1 MQKIGEYTVT
11 AVIYKGEKFSIYR
24 SMRNQ
29 DERFFILKASGCEHP
44 SLNDLNSL
52 QHEYH
57 ILKQLDS
64 PYVIKAFDII
74 QSQHQWA
81 LVLEDIQGISLH
93 EYLKKNTLSLEDF
106 FKISL
111 QLADALSAL
120 HLKNVI
126 HKDINPGNI
135 LIDPRTLAV
144 KLIDFSLSTQLNHE
158 TSDPLGVQNLE
169 GTLVYISPEQ
179 TGRMNRPIDYRSD
192 FYSLG
197 ITFYEML
204 VGEVPFVAEDPLE
217 LIHSH
222 LAKTP
227 MNVTQQKPHLPKI
240 IGAIIAKLLAKIPEE
255 RYISATGLRC
265 DLLRCQSEWL
275 EKNSIDSFLL
285 AENDVYDHLMISKK
299 MYARELEVQELISA
313 FERTISGNRELVTLS
328 GCPGIGKSS
337 VVKEIYRPI
346 TYQKG
351 YFIAG
356 KYDHLSRNIPYSAI
370 IEACQELIR
379 RLLSESD
386 VELAK
391 IKTRLLKALGNNA
404 NIIIQA
410 IPDLVLII
418 GEPATPEALPLVE
431 SQHKF
436 MLAFQRFILAIAE
449 EEHPLTLFLDDVQW
463 IDYASLDFL
472 KALFLNMDSH
482 YLLVIMAYQND
493 KITPE
498 HPLMNFFNQL
508 KVSDVVITDLT
519 LSPFKVIDIQ
529 HLLVDSLNCR
539 IETAEPLANLLLEK
553 TEGNPFFIN
562 EFLKRLYQEKLL
574 YFLDEK
580 KAWQW
585 DLNEIKKQSITD
597 NVVDLLMLK
606 IKELPVES
614 AKLLE
619 VSAVIG
625 HLFEL
630 KTLSIVS
637 ELPLAKVVLLLWE
650 PLQANLISVM
660 NDGYQLLEG
669 IKAGSSIP
677 PDRKIEFKFSHERIQ
692 QAAYSLIPL
701 DDRPV
706 FHLKIG
712 KLLLKDYN
720 HKEGFEQKEKA
731 LFSVLNHLNHAIKL
745 ITIDKERHEL
755 SRLNLLAGQ
764 KAKVAT
770 AYTAAFNYLHIGMQF
785 LKNHDW
791 EKEYSMLFAFY
802 KEMAECLFSLKKFD
816 EAEEYIKPLIK
827 NAHSDLEKADI
838 FFLKINAY
846 INVAKHLE
854 AINLARKTLQLF
866 QQRLPLN
873 PSSMTIL
880 KQILSIKW
888 RKKSTTILTAAICKE
903 TLITNKILTTI
914 SSSAYQINQKLFAY
928 IACKVLLDSLSKG
941 YTPETPLACLGHA
954 IILIDK
960 FNQIDEAFYFV
971 ELAKKIQS
979 VSKDQSKNSRYY
991 CIEGSFINHWK
1002 YPLSNSLQLLEKS
1015 YQSGIEEGNLAYASL
1030 SRMMSVVMF
1039 YLGKPLPE
1047 IKESVDKSVNFLKN
1061 TGNKDFYR
1069 FFQLFRYVILLLR
1082 EDDKIIESKLE
1093 TLFEK
1098 MKSSKNK
1105 TALVVACHI
1114 LSQLFFIK
1122 GNMIEA
1128 LKMSEN
1134 AYELK
1139 DFVKGGFDFVFIEFF
1154 HALCLAGC
1162 YDKVNPKQQAAY
1174 RRKIKKIQHKF
1185 KAWSMHSS
1193 DNFLYAYL
1201 LISAEIKRLT
1211 LGFNLET
1218 IQLYNAALLE
1228 AEEHQYLPFT
1238 GMIYERAA
1246 KLCLDSKNP
1255 LFAKVYLQNAHY
1267 AYLKWGALA
1276 KCRLLEVEHPESIT
1290 THSVSL
1296 TSKSMSV
1303 SSTDVLSTNLDVLA
1317 IFKAT
1322 KAISGE
1328 IQLNKLLQKLID
1340 IVLKDAGAN
1349 RALLLFKEENAW
1361 FIEAEGN
1368 LNNQKIT
1375 LSQAEPLSSRS
1386 DIPVSLINFA
1396 QRTQELVLIQNAKEL
1411 EHYSTNDHYLAHTRP
1426 QSILLLP
1433 IFYQGSLR
1441 HLLYLENKDTSYAFT
1456 STHIQTL
1463 KLLASQ
1469 AAISLENARL
1479 YHQATHDPLT
1489 GLANRN
1495 LLYQVFEL
1503 SAAKAKRE
1511 KKNIAILFLDL
1522 DGFKKVNDTYGHELG
1537 DKVLLYVSE
1546 QIKLCLRESDL
1557 AVRLGGDEFI
1567 VMLEDAAVSVASL
1580 IAERILQ
1587 ALNRE
1592 IVLMNHEVH
1601 VTTSIGISIYP
1612 SDGVDIQMLL
1622 KEADSA
1628 LYQAKEAGKDNYQ
1641 IFIPQK

>member
-11 AVIYKGEKFSIYR
+11 AVIYTGKNFSIYR
-24 SMRNQ
+24 SVRNQ
-29 DERFFILKASGCEHP
+29 DQRFFILKASGFEHP
-44 SLNDLNSL
+44 AISNVNSL

-64 PYVIKAFDII
+64 PYVIKVCDII

-81 LVLEDIQGISLH
+81 LVLEDMHGISLH
-93 EYLKKNTLSLEDF
+93 EYLKKDTLSLENF
-106 FKISL
+106 LKISI
-111 QLADALSAL
+111 QLTDALSAL

-135 LIDPRTLAV
+135 LIDPKTLAV

-169 GTLVYISPEQ
+169 GTLVYIAPEQ

-204 VGEVPFVAEDPLE
+204 VGEVPFVVTDPLE
-217 LIHSH
+217 LMHCH

-227 MNVTQQKPHLPKI
+227 MNVTQQKPYLPKV
-240 IGAIIAKLLAKIPEE
+240 IGAIIAKLLAKTPEE
-255 RYISATGLRC
+255 RYISAAGLRA

-275 EKNSIDSFLL
+275 EKNSIDSFSLG
-285 AENDVYDHLMISKK
+285 ADDVYDHLMISKK

-313 FERTISGNRELVTLS
+313 FERVSNGNRELVTLS

-337 VVKEIYRPI
+337 VVKETYRPLA
-346 TYQKG
+346 YQKG

-370 IEACQELIR
+370 IKACQELIR
-379 RLLSESD
+379 RLLSEPN

-391 IKTRLLKALGNNA
+391 IKTRLLKALGNNV
-404 NIIIQA
+404 NIVIKA
-410 IPDLVLII
+410 IPDLMLIM
-418 GEPATPEALPLVE
+418 GESASTEVLPLVE

-436 MLAFQRFILAIAE
+436 SLAFQRFIRAIAE

-463 IDYASLDFL
+463 IDCASLDFL
-472 KALFLNMDSH
+472 KALFLNIDSH

-498 HPLMNFFNQL
+498 HPLMDFFNQL
-508 KVSDVVITDLT
+508 KVNAVVMTDLT

-539 IETAEPLANLLLEK
+539 VETAEPLANVLLEK

-562 EFLKRLYQEKLL
+562 ELLKRLYQEKLL
-574 YFLDEK
+574 YFLDEQ
-580 KAWQW
+580 KAWRW
-585 DLNEIKKQSITD
+585 DLNAIKKQSITE

-619 VSAVIG
+619 LSAAIG

-630 KTLSIVS
+630 KTLSIIS
-637 ELPLAKVVLLLWE
+637 ELPLAKVALLLWE
-650 PLQANLISVM
+650 PLQANLIAVM

-669 IKAGSSIP
+669 IKTGANISQES
-677 PDRKIEFKFSHERIQ
+677 KIEFKFSHERIQ

-701 DDRPV
+701 DDRSV

-712 KLLLKDYN
+712 RLLLKDYN
-720 HKEGFEQKEKA
+720 HKEECEQKEKT
-731 LFSVLNHLNHAIKL
+731 LFSVLNHLNHATQL
-745 ITIDKERHEL
+745 ITIEKERHEL
-755 SRLNLLAGQ
+755 SRLNLRAGQ
-764 KAKVAT
+764 NAKAAT
-770 AYTAAFNYLHIGMQF
+770 AYTAAFSYLQTGMKL

-791 EKEYSMLFAFY
+791 NKEYTILFAFY
-802 KEMAECLFSLKKFD
+802 KEMTECLFLLKKFD

-827 NAHSDLEKADI
+827 NARSDLEKADI
-838 FFLKINAY
+838 FFLKISAY
-846 INVAKHLE
+846 IQVAKHLA
-854 AINLARKTLQLF
+854 AINLARKTLRLF
-866 QQRLPLN
+866 RQRLPLS
-873 PSSMTIL
+873 PSKITIL
-880 KQILSIKW
+880 RQVLSLKW
-888 RKKSTTILTAAICKE
+888 RGKSKTILTAATCEE
-903 TLITNKILTTI
+903 TLVTNKILTTI
-914 SSSAYQINQKLFAY
+914 SSSAYQINQKLFGY
-928 IACKVLLDSLSKG
+928 IACKVLLNSLSKG
-941 YTPETPLACLGHA
+941 YTPETPIACFGYA
-954 IILIDK
+954 IILINK

-971 ELAKKIQS
+971 ELARKVQS
-979 VSKDQSKNSRYY
+979 EIKNKFKNSRYY
-991 CIEGSFINHWK
+991 LIEGAFINHWK
-1002 YPLSNSLQLLEKS
+1002 YPLSTSLQLLEES
-1015 YQSGIEEGNLAYASL
+1015 YRSGVEEGNLAYASL

-1039 YLGKPLPE
+1039 YLGKPLPA
-1047 IKESVDKSVNFLKN
+1047 IKESIDQSVNFLKN

-1093 TLFEK
+1093 TIFEK
-1098 MKSSKNK
+1098 MKGSKSK

-1114 LSQLFFIK
+1114 LSQFFFIK
-1122 GNMIEA
+1122 GKMADA

-1134 AYELK
+1134 AYQLK
-1139 DFVKGGFDFVFIEFF
+1139 DFVSGGFDFVFIEFF

-1162 YDKVNPKQQAAY
+1162 YDKVNAKQQVTY
-1174 RRKIKKIQHKF
+1174 REKLKKIQHKF
-1185 KAWSMHSS
+1185 KAWSMHNS

-1201 LISAEIKRLT
+1201 LISAEIKRIT

-1218 IQLYNAALLE
+1218 IQLYNAAILS
-1228 AEEHQYLPFT
+1228 AEEHQYLPFI

-1267 AYLKWGALA
+1267 AYLQWGALA

-1290 THSVSL
+1290 THS
-1296 TSKSMSV
+1296 TSMPANSMSV
-1303 SSTDVLSTNLDVLA
+1303 SAADVLSTSLDVLA

-1322 KAISGE
+1322 KAIADE
-1328 IQLNKLLQKLID
+1328 MQLNKLLQKLID

-1349 RALLLFKEENAW
+1349 RALLLFKEENVW

-1411 EHYSTNDHYLAHTRP
+1411 EFYSTHDHYLAQTKP

-1441 HLLYLENKDTSYAFT
+1441 HLLYLENKETSYAFT
-1456 STHIQTL
+1456 PTHIQTL

-1522 DGFKKVNDTYGHELG
+1522 DGFKKINDTYGHELG
-1537 DKVLLYVSE
+1537 DKVLLYVSD
-1546 QIKLCLRESDL
+1546 QIKCCLRESDL

-1567 VMLEDAAVSVASL
+1567 VMLEDATVNVASL

-1587 ALNRE
+1587 AFAKE
-1592 IVLMNHEVH
+1592 IFLMSHEMH

-1612 SDGVDIQMLL
+1612 SDGVDIQVLL

-1628 LYQAKEAGKDNYQ
+1628 LYQAKKAGKNNCR
-1641 IFIPQK
+1641 IFIP